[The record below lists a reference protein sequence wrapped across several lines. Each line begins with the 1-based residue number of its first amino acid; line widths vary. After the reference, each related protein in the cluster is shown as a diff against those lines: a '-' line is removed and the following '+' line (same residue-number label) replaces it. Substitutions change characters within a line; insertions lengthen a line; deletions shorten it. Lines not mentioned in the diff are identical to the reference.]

1 VPYRVF
7 WRDDASEEL
16 RNLQGLEQVWVRRA
30 VGSFSHDRRLNGR
43 PFRRAE
49 LSESVLLMLEAGDL
63 ALVYRIDEAE
73 RSVEIFAI
81 LRSV

>member
-1 VPYRVF
+1 
-7 WRDDASEEL
+7 
-16 RNLQGLEQVWVRRA
+16 
-30 VGSFSHDRRLNGR
+30 
-43 PFRRAE
+43 